1 MKSLNLRISK
11 LAQSSVFKVSE
22 SLTDEMQKLKE
33 NCENDLY
40 TFAKTFWHIV
50 DPSPWR
56 DLWHLQII
64 GEHLEALFWQDIN
77 YLIVNAPPR
86 CGKTLISCALFPA
99 WIFIH
104 DPAFAMLFTSY
115 SEKLVNTHHLKCRN
129 VIASPLYQKFWG
141 DRFSIKKNV
150 DSGEKFE
157 TNKLGFRMIST
168 IGGKGTGYGSDLL
181 CVDDPHNVIE
191 VESNTMLNKV
201 NFWWTQSMS
210 SRWTTPE
217 RFRRLVL
224 MQRLKVN
231 DLSGTILADKDN
243 TAVHLRLP
251 MEYEADF
258 KCYTI
263 PLKSTG
269 DIIWSDPREK
279 EGELLCPNLIPRE
292 SVEQIK
298 RDLDSPSAIAGQL
311 QQRPSPAEGGL
322 FKKDW
327 WQWWTQPRLPEI
339 NFVIQS
345 WDTALVKSKT
355 ACYSAC
361 TTWGVFDYHYIDGR
375 SVPNIILLSTW
386 KGKVEMPEL
395 REMAIRLSKNYY
407 DTILEDPEPGNCPPD
422 LILIETQMNGRA
434 LLQELQRVGVP
445 VVAFNPPKARDKM
458 RDVSGNESAKIFRA
472 RLISP
477 YVECGKVW
485 LPARP
490 PLFDK
495 LYPFADEFR
504 EACAIFPNNE
514 SNDLVDSMSQAFMK
528 MRQSGLVGQPMDY
541 NPEPIYDFSDYKDHN
556 KHHRL

>member
-1 MKSLNLRISK
+1 MKTTHTRIDK
-11 LAQSSVFKVSE
+11 LLQLSAFKAPTI
-22 SLTDEMQKLKE
+22 LTDDLLLLKE
-33 NCENDLY
+33 ACENDFF

-50 DPSPWR
+50 DPSPWK
-56 DLWHLQII
+56 DLWHLQVIA
-64 GEHLEALFWQDIN
+64 EHLEALFNLEIN

-86 CGKTLISCALFPA
+86 CGKTLISCALYPA

-104 DPAFAMLFTSY
+104 DPTFAMLYTSY
-115 SEKLVNTHHLKCRN
+115 SEKLVNIHHLKSRS
-129 VIASPLYQKFWG
+129 VIGSKLYQQLWG
-141 DRFSIKKNV
+141 DRFSILKNV
-150 DSGEKFE
+150 DSGVRYE

-168 IGGKGTGYGSDLL
+168 IGGKGTGFGSDLL
-181 CVDDPHNVIE
+181 CVDDPHNAIE
-191 VESNTMLNKV
+191 TESCIMLDKV
-201 NFWWTQSMS
+201 NYWWTQSMS

-217 RFRRLVL
+217 RFRRLVN

-231 DLSGTILADKDN
+231 DLTGNIIAEENDAIL
-243 TAVHLRLP
+243 LRLP
-251 MEYEADF
+251 MEYEADY

-269 DIIWSDPREK
+269 EEIWADPRVKEK
-279 EGELLCPNLIPRE
+279 ELLCPNLIPKE
-292 SVEQIK
+292 AVERMK
-298 RDLDSPSAIAGQL
+298 RDLGSPSAVAGQL

-327 WQWWTQPRLPEI
+327 WQWWVDGTLPQI
-339 NFVIQS
+339 KFVIQS

-355 ACYSAC
+355 ACFSAC
-361 TTWGVFDYHYIDGR
+361 STWGIFDYHYRDGR

-407 DTILEDPEPGNCPPD
+407 DTVFDEPEPGRCAPD
-422 LILIETQMNGRA
+422 LILIETQMNGTA

-445 VVAFNPPKARDKM
+445 VVPFNPPKARM
-458 RDVSGNESAKIFRA
+458 RDISCNDSAKMFRA

-477 YVECGKVW
+477 YIECGKVW

-490 PLFDK
+490 PLFNK
-495 LYPFADEFR
+495 LYPFAEEFR
-504 EACAIFPNNE
+504 EACAIFPNDQ

-541 NPEPIYDFSDYKDHN
+541 VPEPVYDFEKFKNNEYIV
-556 KHHRL
+556 